1 MKKERR
7 ENKRT
12 KKIETGEKDKERTNE
27 KERKKEKEEKG
38 LEKNG

>member
-1 MKKERR
+1 MTKERR
-7 ENKRT
+7 ENTRP

-38 LEKNG
+38 LEKNE